1 MGVQNELF
9 GSAFV
14 EVDIALRRIFQRN
27 DCGVDRFSNLYL
39 VVKDCH
45 HQLAM
50 VAHDRRLTGRE
61 GKGLG
66 PAQTD
71 AHTQLTDLRIF
82 VDAAW
87 IASYIQAR
95 NTYSPCSAC
104 DTHHIIEHCRRSFC
118 CSSAMSASLE
128 ADTVNGCIHHRLP
141 DYLRNHIGQFGILR
155 KVDGLTTEAACLCKP
170 VLVHVTDDDDCRAK
184 QL

>member
-14 EVDIALRRIFQRN
+14 EVDIALRRIFERN
-27 DCGVDRFSNLYL
+27 DCGFYCFSNLYL

-50 VAHDRRLTGRE
+50 VAHDWRLTGRE
-61 GKGLG
+61 GKRLG

-87 IASYIQAR
+87 IAGHVQTR
-95 NTYSPCSAC
+95 NTYSLCSAC
-104 DTHHIIEHCRRSFC
+104 DTHHIIEHRRRSFC
-118 CSSAMSASLE
+118 RPRAVPPRLE
-128 ADTVNGCIHHRLP
+128 PDTVNCRIHHRLP

-170 VLVHVTDDDDCRAK
+170 VLVHVTDD
-184 QL
+184 